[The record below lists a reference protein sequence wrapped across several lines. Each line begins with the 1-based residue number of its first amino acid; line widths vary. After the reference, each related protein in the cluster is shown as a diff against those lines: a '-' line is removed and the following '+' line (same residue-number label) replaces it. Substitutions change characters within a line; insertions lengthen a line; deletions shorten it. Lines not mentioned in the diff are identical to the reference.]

1 MFKPAL
7 AVAAVV
13 AAISAPAH
21 ALTAGDVAFT
31 SFNAEEDGWSLVLLN
46 NVAANTTI
54 YFTDN
59 EYVGGAFNTGESF
72 HQWVSGASTLSAGTV
87 VRFSN
92 IDNATTLAASA
103 GTFTRAAVTGS
114 TNYGLSKT
122 ADTVY
127 AYQGTSAN
135 APTSFLAAVSSGL
148 FSAAEGPLAGTGLA
162 VGLTAIQLS
171 NSSDFGQYNG
181 ARAGQASFAGYRG
194 LVNNVTNW
202 QDLGNAATS
211 GAYAGLVPNT
221 TAFAVTPVPEPENL
235 VLLLAGLGV
244 MGFVVRRRRL

>member
-7 AVAAVV
+7 AASLVA
-13 AAISAPAH
+13 AAISAPAQ

-59 EYVGGAFNTGESF
+59 EYVSGAFNTGESF
-72 HQWVSGASTLSAGTV
+72 HQWNSGAASLSAGTV
-87 VRFSN
+87 VRFAN
-92 IDNATTLAASA
+92 VDNATTLAASA

-114 TNYGLSKT
+114 SNYGLSKT

-127 AYQGTSAN
+127 AYQGSSAN
-135 APTSFLAAVSSGL
+135 APASFLAAVSSGL
-148 FSAAEGPLAGTGLA
+148 FSATEGPLAGTGLT

-171 NSSDFGQYNG
+171 NSADFGQYTG
-181 ARAGQASFAGYRG
+181 ARIGQTSFAGYLG
-194 LVNNVTNW
+194 LVNNVANW
-202 QDLGNAATS
+202 QDLGNAAPS

-221 TAFAVTPVPEPENL
+221 TAFAVTPVPEPEN
-235 VLLLAGLGV
+235 VALLLAGLGV
-244 MGFVVRRRRL
+244 MGGVLRRRSL